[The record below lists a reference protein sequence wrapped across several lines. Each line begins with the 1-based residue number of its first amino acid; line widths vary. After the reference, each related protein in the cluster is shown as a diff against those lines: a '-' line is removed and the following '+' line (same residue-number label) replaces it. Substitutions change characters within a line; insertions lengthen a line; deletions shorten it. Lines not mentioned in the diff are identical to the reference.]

1 MTVEFAVVLPAVALV
16 LVGLVA
22 AVLVVDGLGR
32 VQLAASAAARSFG
45 RGDDAAARAAVDRI
59 APGAAVSVRRSD
71 GLVCVEATR
80 PGRGPFAA
88 VPVRASGCAL
98 DDGR

>member
-22 AVLVVDGLGR
+22 AVIVVDGLGR
-32 VQLAASAAARSFG
+32 LQVASSSAARLIA
-45 RGDDAAARAAVDRI
+45 RGDDAGGRAVVGSI
-59 APGAAVSVRRSD
+59 APGASVAVRRSD
-71 GLVCVEATR
+71 GLVCVDAERA
-80 PGRGPFAA
+80 GAGVFAA
-88 VPVRASGCAL
+88 LALRGSGCAL